1 MKVPCMLVSSGFTIV
16 LFVPGVAT
24 RRGRGLRQNHH
35 LTGFVPGGTKGL
47 WFSDTFETD
56 NRLVITETA
65 IDALSFY
72 CLNPDPNIRYY
83 SVGGEMN
90 PARSDHRCRL
100 QNAGTFR
107 SPFPPKKV
115 SAAIAD
121 RLTITLCRLPFSSH
135 LPRR

>member
-1 MKVPCMLVSSGFTIV
+1 MKMTGMLVSSGVTIV
-16 LFVPGVAT
+16 LFVSGVAT

-35 LTGFVPGGTKGL
+35 LTGFEPGGTKGL
-47 WFSDTFETD
+47 WFSNTFETD

-90 PARSDHRCRL
+90 PAQPGLITGAVSKMPEHSARPSR
-100 QNAGTFR
+100 Q
-107 SPFPPKKV
+107 KKY
-115 SAAIAD
+115 
-121 RLTITLCRLPFSSH
+121 
-135 LPRR
+135 PRRLRID